1 MKVLLTGAAGQLG
14 HSLLAS
20 RPAEVELIATSREQL
35 NLADAAA
42 CRNAVELHRPD
53 WVMNAGAY
61 TAVDKAETDP
71 TLAMAVNAEAPRALA
86 EALAESGG
94 SLLQISTDFV
104 FDGGQGTPCR
114 VDQPRKPLGVYG
126 ESKAKGEEAVEDVLG
141 GAGQGVIL
149 RTSWVMGPTG
159 RNFALTMLRLH
170 QERDEL
176 RVVADQVGCPTSTLT
191 LAEACWRV
199 VATKNQPL
207 PARMHWSDT
216 GAASWYDVAVAV
228 GELGEELGL
237 LQNPASVEPISTEDY
252 PTPARRPSYSLL
264 DCLTT
269 RKALGLAG
277 QHWRSALRDVLKA
290 IPR

>member
-14 HSLLAS
+14 HSLQAS

-35 NLADAAA
+35 DLADAAA
-42 CRNAVELHRPD
+42 CRNAVQLHRPD
-53 WVMNAGAY
+53 WVVNAGAY
-61 TAVDKAETDP
+61 TAVDKAESDP
-71 TLAMAVNAEAPRALA
+71 ALAMAVNAKAPRALA

-104 FDGGQGTPCR
+104 FDGSQGTPCS
-114 VDQPRKPLGVYG
+114 VDQPRQPLGVYG

-141 GAGQGVIL
+141 GAGQGMIL

-176 RVVADQVGCPTSTLT
+176 RVVADQVGCPTSTMT
-191 LAEACWRV
+191 LAEACWRAV
-199 VATKNQPL
+199 VTKNRRL
-207 PARMHWSDT
+207 PARMHWSDA

-228 GELGEELGL
+228 GELGAELGL

-264 DCLTT
+264 DCADS